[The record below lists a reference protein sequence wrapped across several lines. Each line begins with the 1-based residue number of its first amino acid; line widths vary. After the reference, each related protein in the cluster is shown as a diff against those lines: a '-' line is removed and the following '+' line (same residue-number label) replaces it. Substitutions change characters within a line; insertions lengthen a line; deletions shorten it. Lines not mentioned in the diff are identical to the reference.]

1 MTPRSTLVV
10 VGSGFAGSVL
20 AMIARRLGRRV
31 LLLERG
37 RHPRFAIGESSSP
50 LTGILLEQ
58 LAERYDLPAL
68 ASLASYGAWQRA
80 HPEVVCGLKRGFT
93 FFAHTPGRRFG
104 ARPDRGDQLLVA
116 ASPNDELA
124 DTHWLRADV
133 DAWLVRQAE
142 SMGVE
147 FLDET
152 RVERV
157 EPRPA
162 GVRLSVVRGGHRV
175 SLEADGLVD
184 GTGPR
189 GCLHGALGLAE
200 TTFDGYPGTQA
211 LFTHL
216 VDVERCD
223 GLDDY
228 RPSFASGAPTPY
240 PIDDAAVHH
249 VFDGGWMWVLRF
261 GNGVTSAGVAVT
273 DALASE
279 LRLADGEAAWA
290 RLLARFP
297 SLAAQFSRARPIRP
311 WHWQPRL
318 AYRAPRVAGD
328 RWALL
333 PSAAAFIDPIF
344 STGFPLTLLGVERL
358 ARLLEKG
365 LFEGASVGTTSRP
378 LDDYATTTLAE
389 ADHTARFVAG
399 CYAAFPRFDVF
410 ASYSMFYFAVASFEE
425 ARRRLRPEG
434 RGFGFLAEEE
444 ARLAA
449 EMARLATTPGRA
461 AAPDLA
467 DQVARA
473 IEPWN
478 VAGLCRSEKANWYGV
493 DNGDLMAGAAKL
505 GVSAEAVQRM
515 LTGLGL

>member
-1 MTPRSTLVV
+1 
-10 VGSGFAGSVL
+10 
-20 AMIARRLGRRV
+20 MIAHRQGRKV

-93 FFAHTPGRRFG
+93 FFAHEPGRRFG
-104 ARPDRGDQLLVA
+104 ARPDRADQLLVA
-116 ASPNDELA
+116 ASPNDDLA

-133 DAWLVRQAE
+133 DAWLVRQAV

-147 FLDET
+147 YLDEAG
-152 RVERV
+152 VEEVRL
-157 EPRPA
+157 RA
-162 GVRLSVVRGGHRV
+162 DGVRLSVVREGRRLSV
-175 SLEADGLVD
+175 DVDGLVD
-184 GTGPR
+184 ATGPR
-189 GCLHGALGLAE
+189 GCLHRALGLPE

-216 VDVERCD
+216 VDVERC
-223 GLDDY
+223 GELDDY
-228 RPSFASGAPTPY
+228 RVPLASGGVPPQTPY
-240 PIDDAAVHH
+240 PVDDAAVHH

-261 GNGVTSAGVAVT
+261 ANGVTSAGVAVT
-273 DALASE
+273 DALAAD

-297 SLAAQFSRARPIRP
+297 SLAAQFSRARAIRP
-311 WHWQPRL
+311 WQWQPRL
-318 AYRAPRVAGD
+318 AYRGAQVVGD
-328 RWALL
+328 RWAML

-358 ARLLEKG
+358 ARLLEDG
-365 LFEGASVGTTSRP
+365 LFAGSSGGRAHGM
-378 LDDYATTTLAE
+378 LDAYATTTLAE
-389 ADHTARFVAG
+389 ADHTARFVGG
-399 CYAAFPRFDVF
+399 CYAAFPRFDEF

-425 ARRRLRPEG
+425 ARRRLRPDG
-434 RGFGFLAEEE
+434 PGFGFLAVRD

-449 EMARLATTPGRA
+449 EVARLTPTRSGPTPRHFA
-461 AAPDLA
+461 E
-467 DQVARA
+467 QVARA
-473 IEPWN
+473 IEPLN
-478 VAGLCRSEKANWYGV
+478 VAGLCRPEKANWYGV
-493 DNGDLMAGAAKL
+493 DTDDLTEGAAKL

-515 LTGLGL
+515 LAGLGLGPGDRRLETGDRRPI